1 MRISGHEKLTL
12 TDYPGHI
19 ATIVFTQ
26 GCNFRCPFCQ
36 NSTLLSHE
44 EGLINENDIFSY
56 LEKRKCV
63 LEGVVVSGGE
73 PTLQKDLKLFLRKIK
88 ELNLKVKLDTNGSN
102 YEVLKDLIDEKLV
115 DYVAMDVK
123 NTFDE
128 YDKICGVNVKIDNI
142 KKSIALL
149 REKKCD
155 YEFRT
160 TIVSEFH
167 DIDKILKLC
176 NEYKNDKYFLQNF
189 RDSENVLLK
198 NLHSFTESE
207 LKEIKEKIQRFK
219 NVNIR

>member
-1 MRISGHEKLTL
+1 
-12 TDYPGHI
+12 
-19 ATIVFTQ
+19 
-26 GCNFRCPFCQ
+26 
-36 NSTLLSHE
+36 
-44 EGLINENDIFSY
+44 
-56 LEKRKCV
+56 
-63 LEGVVVSGGE
+63 
-73 PTLQKDLKLFLRKIK
+73 
-88 ELNLKVKLDTNGSN
+88 
-102 YEVLKDLIDEKLV
+102 
-115 DYVAMDVK
+115 MDVK

-207 LKEIKEKIQRFK
+207 LKEIKEKIKRFK

>member
-36 NSTLLSHE
+36 NSTLLGYDD
-44 EGLINENDIFSY
+44 GLINESEIFKY
-56 LEKRKCV
+56 LEKRKNV

-73 PTLQKDLKLFLRKIK
+73 PTLQKDLKLFIRKIK
-88 ELNLKVKLDTNGSN
+88 DLGLKVKLDTNGSN
-102 YEVLKDLIDEKLV
+102 YDVLKDLIDEKLV

-123 NTFDE
+123 NTFDDYNE
-128 YDKICGVNVKIDNI
+128 ICGVNVKIDNI

-149 REKKCD
+149 REKNCD

-160 TIVSEFH
+160 TIVSEYH

-198 NLHSFTESE
+198 NLHSFSDSE
-207 LKEIKEKIQRFK
+207 LKEIKNRIKRFE